1 MKTRKKKEKERA
13 RFRKAK
19 ELIKSAPSF
28 IERNEETYFD
38 YNLDYKEAKEVMAWV
53 NMM

>member
-13 RFRKAK
+13 RFRKTK

-28 IERNEETYFD
+28 IERDEETYFD
-38 YNLDYKEAKEVMAWV
+38 YDMDCEEVKEVMAWV